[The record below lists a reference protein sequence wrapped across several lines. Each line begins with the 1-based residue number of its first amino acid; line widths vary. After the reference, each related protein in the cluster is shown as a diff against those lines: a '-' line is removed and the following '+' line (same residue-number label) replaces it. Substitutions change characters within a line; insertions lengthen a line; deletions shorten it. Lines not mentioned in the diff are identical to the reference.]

1 MTSDWTYNGEPFDYD
16 KAVED
21 GFIGFVYCITD
32 PMGMKYIGKKLI
44 ITTRKLPPLKGM
56 KRKRKKIVETDWRT
70 YWGSGEAIPA
80 LLIEHGAKGF
90 TRDIL
95 HLCKTKGELG
105 YKELLEQTDRRVL
118 EKPEEYHNGIIQCRI
133 HRNHVLRSSD

>member
-1 MTSDWTYNGEPFDYD
+1 MSEWTYKGEVFNYD

-32 PMGMKYIGKKLI
+32 PNGMKYVGKKLI
-44 ITTRKLPPLKGM
+44 ITTRKLPPLKGK
-56 KRKRKKIVETDWRT
+56 KRKRTKIVETDWRK
-70 YWGSGEAIPA
+70 YWGSGEAIP
-80 LLIEHGAKGF
+80 LLVEQYGEDKF
-90 TRDIL
+90 LREIL

-133 HRNHVLRSSD
+133 HRNHVGI